1 MGSRRYI
8 LRKVA
13 GALLTLFFVLVFNF
27 FLFRI
32 LPSDPVK
39 FLTRGAGLEIDPQEQ
54 QELLREFGLD
64 KPVFPGQFL
73 DYIGDTLRLDFG
85 TSLTVQSGRSVLE
98 IFFAFMWPTLLL
110 VGVSTFFSVLIG
122 VWMGIRAGWRRGGAF
137 DRSSM
142 GVSLVF
148 YSMPEFWL
156 GMLLIMLFSVGLGW
170 FPNAGRA
177 TLGADYTGFAAVA
190 DVLNHLFLPALT
202 LTLAYLGE
210 YYLVMRSSLLDVL
223 GEEFIQTAR
232 AKGVRE
238 RMVKNKHAVR
248 NALLPTI
255 SLIALSFGFVLGGAI
270 TVEVVFS
277 YKGLGGLTYEALQ
290 SQDFPLLQA
299 IFLFASAAVIFMN
312 LIADL
317 IYGYFDPRVREA

>member
-1 MGSRRYI
+1 VGSRRYV
-8 LRKVA
+8 LKKVVQA
-13 GALLTLFFVLVFNF
+13 FITLFFVLVFNF

-32 LPSDPVK
+32 LPSDPVN
-39 FLTRGAGLEIDPQEQ
+39 FLTRGAGLEIDAQEKQ
-54 QELLREFGLD
+54 QLVHDFGLD

-73 DYIGDTLRLDFG
+73 DYMGDAVRLQFG
-85 TSLTVQSGRSVLE
+85 DSLTVESGRPVME
-98 IFFAFMWPTLLL
+98 IFLEFMWPTLLL
-110 VGVSTFFSVLIG
+110 VGVSTIFSTVIG
-122 VWMGIRAGWRRGGAF
+122 IWMGIKAGWKPGGAF
-137 DRSSM
+137 DRASM
-142 GVSLVF
+142 GVSLVL

-156 GMLLIMLFSVGLGW
+156 GMLLIIVFSVNLGW
-170 FPNAGRA
+170 FPNAGRV
-177 TLGADYTGFAAVA
+177 TLGADYTGFAAAA

-223 GEEFIQTAR
+223 GEDFIQTAR

-238 RMVKNKHAVR
+238 RMVLNKHAVR

-255 SLIALSFGFVLGGAI
+255 SLVALSFGFVLGGAI

-277 YKGLGGLTYEALQ
+277 YKGLGGLTYTALQ

-299 IFLFASAAVIFMN
+299 IFLFASAAVILFN
-312 LIADL
+312 LLADL
-317 IYGYFDPRVREA
+317 VYGYFDPRVREA

>member
-98 IFFAFMWPTLLL
+98 VFFAFMWPTLLL

>member
-1 MGSRRYI
+1 MR
-8 LRKVA
+8 
-13 GALLTLFFVLVFNF
+13 
-27 FLFRI
+27 
-32 LPSDPVK
+32 
-39 FLTRGAGLEIDPQEQ
+39 
-54 QELLREFGLD
+54 
-64 KPVFPGQFL
+64 
-73 DYIGDTLRLDFG
+73 
-85 TSLTVQSGRSVLE
+85 
-98 IFFAFMWPTLLL
+98 
-110 VGVSTFFSVLIG
+110 
-122 VWMGIRAGWRRGGAF
+122 
-137 DRSSM
+137 
-142 GVSLVF
+142 
-148 YSMPEFWL
+148 
-156 GMLLIMLFSVGLGW
+156 LGW
-170 FPNAGRA
+170 FPNAGRV

-223 GEEFIQTAR
+223 GEDYIQTAK

-238 RMVKNKHAVR
+238 RMVLNKHAVR

-255 SLIALSFGFVLGGAI
+255 SLVALSFGFVLGGAI

-312 LIADL
+312 LVADL

>member
-1 MGSRRYI
+1 MGGRRYI
-8 LRKVA
+8 LKKVV
-13 GALLTLFFVLVFNF
+13 GALLTLFFVMVFNF
-27 FLFRI
+27 FLVRI

-39 FLTRGAGLEIDPQEQ
+39 FLTRGAGLQIDAQEQ

-64 KPVFPGQFL
+64 KPVFPGQFV
-73 DYIGDTLRLDFG
+73 DYIGDALRLDFG
-85 TSLTVQSGRSVLE
+85 SSLTVQSGRPVLDV
-98 IFFAFMWPTLLL
+98 FLSFLWPTLLL
-110 VGVSTFFSVLIG
+110 VGVSTFFSVVIG

-137 DRSSM
+137 DRASM
-142 GVSLVF
+142 GVSLIF

-177 TLGADYTGFAAVA
+177 TLGAEYTGFAAVA
-190 DVLNHLFLPALT
+190 DVANHLFLPALT

-223 GEEFIQTAR
+223 GEDFIQTAR

-312 LIADL
+312 LGADL